1 MFTAWVAFPLVLGL
15 LAFGCGAL
23 VERAAGRE
31 LPLSVRLPCGVAVV
45 IGILDLFTRS
55 TATVDA
61 AIPAACA
68 VAAGGLVFRPPWRW
82 RPHDRATIAPAVVF
96 AVYAAP
102 IVLSGSAT
110 WAGYV
115 KLDDTATW
123 LALVDRTLSAGHTLA
138 GLPTSTY
145 TDTLAAY
152 LTNGYPVGSFLPL
165 GLGHAFLGTD
175 IAWLTD
181 PWMAFTGAM
190 LALSLY
196 RIADRAIG
204 SGAPRW
210 QAPAI
215 AAVAAQPALLYG
227 YYLWGGMK
235 EMCGAMLVAAFASA
249 APLVWEMPSGESS
262 RGASS
267 RHEAGRAQGS
277 YSRRESGRTR
287 GSTARSEAGR
297 ARGSS
302 RGALDRAGAV
312 RQARAAIPAL
322 VVVWGMLSALSG
334 GGLVWLVPGGA
345 LALLAL
351 SQRKGLRVPPTRLL
365 VRGGAA
371 VAVVGGLA
379 AYLAL
384 RPGGFVA
391 TNRAVLTG
399 GKELGNL
406 LGPLHLR
413 QIAGIWLSGDFRAM
427 PSSAFLT
434 DALIVVTIVAA
445 TAGLG
450 MAVRRGR
457 AEMTLYVLCSLT
469 GALIVFAIGS
479 PWLGGKALATAS
491 PAVVLAA
498 LVGCATALSRR
509 AGHTAIAGATEEQD
523 GGATPAKAAGR
534 AGGEGAATGFGGK
547 ARGGAPAR
555 PPAFGGIANRVP
567 RRPLGAVAGVAIALG
582 VVWSNALG
590 YHDAA
595 LAPRAQLAELQ
606 EIGETIVGQG
616 PTLMTDYSPYGARH
630 FLRESEAES
639 ASELRTRVDPLLS
652 GQPLAKATTADID
665 QFQTGPLL
673 VYRTLVLRRSPV
685 ASRPPSPYTL
695 KLRDRF
701 WEVWQRPALAGPTVL
716 SHLPL
721 GDPVEPGGVP
731 SCAAVRRL
739 AGTPGA
745 AKLIAAPATNP
756 LVVGAGEGSHPSSWS
771 RGREYLSLKGGGT
784 ATLRVTVPR
793 AGRYELWLGG
803 SMSGPVK
810 LTVNGTEI
818 GTARYEPQEDGQYV
832 PFGSIGLERG
842 KYEVA
847 ISYDGGDLRPGSG
860 GPAATVG
867 PLILERQAREAKLL
881 DVPLTAA
888 RTLCGHMLDWIEAV
902 SGQSG

>member
-15 LAFGCGAL
+15 LGFGCGAL

-45 IGILDLFTRS
+45 IGVLDVFTRS
-55 TATVDA
+55 TSTVDA
-61 AIPAACA
+61 AIPAVCA
-68 VAAGGLVFRPPWRW
+68 LAAGGLVFRPPWRW
-82 RPHDRATIAPAVVF
+82 RPRDRALIAPVIVF

-138 GLPTSTY
+138 GLPPSTY
-145 TDTLAAY
+145 MDTLAAY

-165 GLGHAFLGTD
+165 GMGHAFLGTD

-190 LALSLY
+190 LALSLH
-196 RIADRAIG
+196 RIATRALR
-204 SGAPRW
+204 SDAPRR

-235 EMCGAMLVAAFASA
+235 EMTGAMLVAAFASA
-249 APLVWEMPSGESS
+249 VPLIWDTSESV
-262 RGASS
+262 RRDGPQDASS
-267 RHEAGRAQGS
+267 RRPAK
-277 YSRRESGRTR
+277 
-287 GSTARSEAGR
+287 ARPSNADT
-297 ARGSS
+297 
-302 RGALDRAGAV
+302 LDRAAAV
-312 RQARAAIPAL
+312 RHARAAIPML

-334 GGLVWLVPGGA
+334 GGLVWLVPGGV
-345 LALLAL
+345 LALPAL
-351 SQRKGLRVPPTRLL
+351 SQRNGLRLPPTRVL
-365 VRGGAA
+365 VRAGAA
-371 VAVVGGLA
+371 VAVVGGVA

-384 RPGGFVA
+384 RPGGFVE
-391 TNRAVLTG
+391 TNKSVLTA

-413 QIAGIWLSGDFRAM
+413 QIVGIWLSGDFRTV
-427 PSSAFLT
+427 PSSAVLT
-434 DALIVVTIVAA
+434 DLLIVVAVIAA
-445 TAGLG
+445 LAGLV
-450 MAVRRGR
+450 MAIRRGR
-457 AEMTLYVLCSLT
+457 AELTLYVLCSLA
-469 GALIVFAIGS
+469 GALIVFWLAS

-491 PAVVLAA
+491 PAIVLAA
-498 LVGCATALSRR
+498 LVGCATALTGR
-509 AGHTAIAGATEEQD
+509 ARDGGDTVAGA
-523 GGATPAKAAGR
+523 
-534 AGGEGAATGFGGK
+534 
-547 ARGGAPAR
+547 AP
-555 PPAFGGIANRVP
+555 
-567 RRPLGAVAGVAIALG
+567 RPLGAVVGVAARLPLRPLAAMASVAIVTG

-595 LAPRAQLAELQ
+595 LAPRAQFAELQ
-606 EIGETIVGQG
+606 EIGEAIAGEG

-639 ASELRTRVDPLLS
+639 ASELRSRTDPLLS

-695 KLRDRF
+695 KLRDRY
-701 WEVWQRPALAGPTVL
+701 WEVWQRPAPASPTVL

-731 SCAAVRRL
+731 SCAAVQRL
-739 AGTPGA
+739 ARTAGA
-745 AKLIAAPATNP
+745 TRLIAAPATNP
-756 LVVGAGEGSHPSSWS
+756 LVVGAGEGTHPRSWS
-771 RGREYLSLKGGGT
+771 HGREYLLLKGKG
-784 ATLRVTVPR
+784 AAHLRVTIPQ

-818 GTARYEPQEDGQYV
+818 GTARYELQEDGQYV

-842 KYEVA
+842 KYEIA
-847 ISYDGGDLRPGSG
+847 ISYNGGDLRPGSG

-867 PLILERQAREAKLL
+867 PLILQREAPEAKLL
-881 DVPLTAA
+881 NIPLTAA
-888 RTLCGHMLDWIEAV
+888 QSLCGRTFDWIEAV
-902 SGQSG
+902 A